1 MLCVDIVE
9 GYLAKTDVCVPVSLD
24 DALDNL
30 LKTTEIASVQK
41 SEPRE
46 RKAEWQP
53 GVTWNGEEGSITT
66 APIEGDSHPDWS
78 GVLRMWGLDP
88 ENFAVVEPVLFNVWG
103 DTMGILNRQ
112 WKGKVVRKGAKENA
126 DIEALIQE
134 IRKHKPKPPKPFVGS
149 ASLVVCASDW
159 QVGKRDGD
167 GLKGLVGRWL
177 QAIDDVEF
185 RLKELRKMGRPI
197 DSITLLCLGDLV
209 EGCDGHYDIQTFTV
223 EVDRRDQVKIA
234 RRLLRDALIRWSKI
248 VPEITVAAIGGNH
261 GENRKNGK
269 AFTTLGDNDDVALVE
284 SVAEIFG
291 ANPDAYSHIKFAI
304 PTDELSLTLEVKGKI
319 IGITHGHLARAGAG
333 PEAKLRRWIADQTLG
348 RQAIG
353 DCDILVS
360 GHYHSFKLADWGGV
374 KWIQAPALDGGSIW
388 WRQSTGEIA
397 DVGVL
402 TFVVSQEGIS
412 DLQLLK

>member
-9 GYLAKTDVCVPVSLD
+9 GYSVKTDVSVQLNLD

-41 SEPRE
+41 TEPRQ
-46 RKAEWQP
+46 RQAEWTP
-53 GVTWNGEEGSITT
+53 GVTWMGDEGTITT
-66 APIEGDSHPDWS
+66 PPVEGESHPDWS

-88 ENFAVVEPVLFNVWG
+88 EHFAVVEPVLFNVWG
-103 DTMGILNRQ
+103 DTLGILNRQ
-112 WKGKVVRKGAKENA
+112 WKGKVVRKGRQETA
-126 DIEALIQE
+126 DIESLIAE
-134 IRKHKPKPPKPFVGS
+134 IKKHKPRERKEIEGG

-185 RLKELRKMGRPI
+185 RLKELKKLGRPI
-197 DSITLLCLGDLV
+197 DSITVLCLGDLV

-234 RRLLRDALIRWSKI
+234 RRLLRDALIRWSRV
-248 VPEITVAAIGGNH
+248 VPSITVAAIGGNH

-269 AFTTLGDNDDVALVE
+269 SFTTLGDNDDVALVE
-284 SVAEIFG
+284 SVAEIFQ
-291 ANPDAYSHIKFAI
+291 ANPEAYGHIKFAI
-304 PTDELSLTLEVKGKI
+304 PTDELSLTLEVHGQI
-319 IGITHGHLARAGAG
+319 IGITHGHLARSGQG
-333 PEAKLRRWIADQTLG
+333 VESKLRRWIADQTLG
-348 RQAIG
+348 RQKIG
-353 DCDILVS
+353 DCDILVT

-374 KWIQAPALDGGSIW
+374 KWLQAPALDGGSVW

-402 TFVVSQEGIS
+402 TFLVSSQGVS
-412 DLQLLK
+412 DIQLL

>member
-9 GYLAKTDVCVPVSLD
+9 GYSAKTDVSVQLNLD

-41 SEPRE
+41 TEPRQ
-46 RKAEWQP
+46 RQAEWTP
-53 GVTWNGEEGSITT
+53 GVTWMGDEGTITT
-66 APIEGDSHPDWS
+66 PPVEGEVHPDWS
-78 GVLRMWGLDP
+78 GVLKMWGLDP
-88 ENFAVVEPVLFNVWG
+88 EHFAVVEPVLFNVWG
-103 DTMGILNRQ
+103 DTLGILNRQ
-112 WKGKVVRKGAKENA
+112 WKGKVVRKGRQETA
-126 DIEALIQE
+126 DIESLIAE
-134 IRKHKPKPPKPFVGS
+134 IKKHKPRERKEIDGG

-185 RLKELRKMGRPI
+185 RLKELKKLGRPI
-197 DSITLLCLGDLV
+197 DSITVLCLGDLV

-234 RRLLRDALIRWSKI
+234 RRLLRDALIRWSRV
-248 VPEITVAAIGGNH
+248 VPSITVAAIGGNH

-284 SVAEIFG
+284 SVAEIFQ
-291 ANPDAYSHIKFAI
+291 ANPEAYGHIKFAI
-304 PTDELSLTLEVKGKI
+304 PTDELSLTLEVHGQI
-319 IGITHGHLARAGAG
+319 IGITHGHLARSGQG
-333 PEAKLRRWIADQTLG
+333 VEGKLRRWIADQTLG
-348 RQAIG
+348 RQKIG
-353 DCDILVS
+353 DCDILVT

-374 KWIQAPALDGGSIW
+374 KWLQAPALDGGSVW

-402 TFVVSQEGIS
+402 TFLVSNRGVS
-412 DLQLLK
+412 DIQVL

>member
-9 GYLAKTDVCVPVSLD
+9 GYSAKTDVSVQLNID

-30 LKTTEIASVQK
+30 LKTTEVASVQK
-41 SEPRE
+41 TEPRQ
-46 RKAEWQP
+46 RQAEWTP
-53 GVTWNGEEGSITT
+53 GVTWMGDEGTITT
-66 APIEGDSHPDWS
+66 PPVEGESHPDWS

-88 ENFAVVEPVLFNVWG
+88 EHFAVVEPVLFNVWG
-103 DTMGILNRQ
+103 DTLGILNRQ
-112 WKGKVVRKGAKENA
+112 WKGRVVRKGRQETA
-126 DIEALIQE
+126 DIESLIAE
-134 IRKHKPKPPKPFVGS
+134 IKKHKPRERKQIEGG

-185 RLKELRKMGRPI
+185 RLKELKKLGRPI
-197 DSITLLCLGDLV
+197 DSITVLCLGDLV

-234 RRLLRDALIRWSKI
+234 RRLLRDALIRWSRV
-248 VPEITVAAIGGNH
+248 VPSITVAAIGGNH

-269 AFTTLGDNDDVALVE
+269 SFTTLGDNDDVALVE
-284 SVAEIFG
+284 SVAEIFQ
-291 ANPDAYSHIKFAI
+291 ANPEAYGHIKFAI
-304 PTDELSLTLEVKGKI
+304 PTDELSLTLEVNGQI
-319 IGITHGHLARAGAG
+319 IGITHGHLARSGQG
-333 PEAKLRRWIADQTLG
+333 VEGKLRRWIADQTLG
-348 RQAIG
+348 RQKIG
-353 DCDILVS
+353 DCDILVT

-374 KWIQAPALDGGSIW
+374 KWLQAPALDGGSVW

-402 TFVVSQEGIS
+402 TFLVSSQGVS
-412 DLQLLK
+412 DIQLL

>member
-9 GYLAKTDVCVPVSLD
+9 GYLVKTGVSVPVNID

-41 SEPRE
+41 SEPRQ
-46 RKAEWQP
+46 RQAEWQP
-53 GVTWNGEEGSITT
+53 GVTWNGDEGSITT

-103 DTMGILNRQ
+103 DTLGILNRQ
-112 WKGKVVRKGAKENA
+112 WKGRVVRKGTKENA

-134 IRKHKPKPPKPFVGS
+134 IKKHKPRERKAVVGD
-149 ASLVVCASDW
+149 ASLVVCVSDW

-167 GLKGLVGRWL
+167 GLKGLIGRWL
-177 QAIDDVEF
+177 QGIDDVEF
-185 RLKELRKMGRPI
+185 RLKELRKMGRTI
-197 DSITLLCLGDLV
+197 DSITVLCLGDLV

-248 VPEITVAAIGGNH
+248 VPEITVAAVGGNH

-291 ANPDAYSHIKFAI
+291 ANPEVYGHIKFAI

-319 IGITHGHLARAGAG
+319 IGITHGHLARAGLGA
-333 PEAKLRRWIADQTLG
+333 EAKLRRWIADQTLG

-374 KWIQAPALDGGSIW
+374 KWIQAPALDGGSVW

>member
-9 GYLAKTDVCVPVSLD
+9 GYSVKTDVSVQLNLD

-41 SEPRE
+41 TEPRQ
-46 RKAEWQP
+46 RQAEWTP
-53 GVTWNGEEGSITT
+53 GVTWMGDEGTITT
-66 APIEGDSHPDWS
+66 PPVEGESHPDWS

-88 ENFAVVEPVLFNVWG
+88 EHFAVVEPVLFNVWG
-103 DTMGILNRQ
+103 DTLGILNRQ
-112 WKGKVVRKGAKENA
+112 WKGKVVRKGRQETA
-126 DIEALIQE
+126 DIESLIAE
-134 IRKHKPKPPKPFVGS
+134 IKKHKPRERKEIEGG

-185 RLKELRKMGRPI
+185 RLKELKKLGRPI
-197 DSITLLCLGDLV
+197 DSITVLCLGDLV

-234 RRLLRDALIRWSKI
+234 RRLLRDALIRWSRV
-248 VPEITVAAIGGNH
+248 VPSITVAAIGGNH

-269 AFTTLGDNDDVALVE
+269 SFTTLGDNDDVALVE
-284 SVAEIFG
+284 SVAEIFQ
-291 ANPDAYSHIKFAI
+291 ANPEAYGHIKFAI
-304 PTDELSLTLEVKGKI
+304 PTDELSLTLEVHGQI
-319 IGITHGHLARAGAG
+319 IGITHGHLARSGQG
-333 PEAKLRRWIADQTLG
+333 VEGKLRRWIADQTLG
-348 RQAIG
+348 RQKIG
-353 DCDILVS
+353 DCDILVT

-374 KWIQAPALDGGSIW
+374 KWLQAPALDGGSVW

-402 TFVVSQEGIS
+402 TFLVSSQGVS
-412 DLQLLK
+412 DIQLL

>member
-1 MLCVDIVE
+1 MGVS
-9 GYLAKTDVCVPVSLD
+9 ASVSLD

-30 LKTTEIASVQK
+30 LKTTEMNSVQK
-41 SEPRE
+41 TEPRQ

-53 GVTWNGEEGSITT
+53 GVTWDGDEGIVTTVPMEGET
-66 APIEGDSHPDWS
+66 HPDWS
-78 GVLRMWGLDP
+78 GVLRLWGLDP
-88 ENFAVVEPVLFNVWG
+88 EHFSVVEPVLFNVWG
-103 DTMGILNRQ
+103 DTGGILNRQ
-112 WKGKVVRKGAKENA
+112 WKGKVVRKGKKEQA
-126 DIEALIQE
+126 DIEGLINE
-134 IRKHKPKPPKPFVGS
+134 IKKHKPKERKEFNGDS
-149 ASLVVCASDW
+149 SLVVCVADW

-185 RLKELRKMGRPI
+185 RLKELKKIGRSI
-197 DSITLLCLGDLV
+197 DSITVLCLGDLV

-248 VPEITVAAIGGNH
+248 VPSITVAVIGGNH

-269 AFTTLGDNDDVALVE
+269 AFTTLNDNDDVALVE
-284 SVAEIFG
+284 SIAEIFA
-291 ANPDAYSHIKFAI
+291 ANPDAYGHINFAI
-304 PTDELSLTLEVKGKI
+304 PQEELSLTVEVHGKI
-319 IGITHGHLARAGAG
+319 IGITHGHLARSGQG
-333 PEAKLRRWIADQTLG
+333 VEGKLRRWIADQTLG
-348 RQAIG
+348 RQSIG

-374 KWIQAPALDGGSIW
+374 KWLQAPALDGGSVW
-388 WRQSTGEIA
+388 WRQSTGEVA

-402 TFVVSQEGIS
+402 TFVVSQAGVS
-412 DLQLLK
+412 DIQVL

>member
-1 MLCVDIVE
+1 M
-9 GYLAKTDVCVPVSLD
+9 AKTDVSVQLNID

-41 SEPRE
+41 TEPRQ
-46 RKAEWQP
+46 RQAEWTP
-53 GVTWNGEEGSITT
+53 GVTWMGDEGTITT
-66 APIEGDSHPDWS
+66 PPVEGESHPDWS

-88 ENFAVVEPVLFNVWG
+88 EHFAVVEPVLFNVWG
-103 DTMGILNRQ
+103 DTLGILNRQ
-112 WKGKVVRKGAKENA
+112 WKGKVVRKGRQETA
-126 DIEALIQE
+126 DIDALIQE
-134 IRKHKPKPPKPFVGS
+134 IKKHKPRERKEIEGG

-177 QAIDDVEF
+177 QAIDDVEL
-185 RLKELRKMGRPI
+185 RLKELKKLGRPI
-197 DSITLLCLGDLV
+197 DSITVLCLGDLV

-234 RRLLRDALIRWSKI
+234 RRLLRDALIRWSKV
-248 VPEITVAAIGGNH
+248 VPSITVAAIGGNH

-284 SVAEIFG
+284 SVAEIFQ
-291 ANPDAYSHIKFAI
+291 ANPEAYGHIKFAI
-304 PTDELSLTLEVKGKI
+304 PTDELSLTLEVHGKI
-319 IGITHGHLARAGAG
+319 IGITHGHLARSGAG
-333 PEAKLRRWIADQTLG
+333 TEAKLRRWIADQTLG
-348 RQAIG
+348 RQRIG
-353 DCDILVS
+353 DCDILVT

-374 KWIQAPALDGGSIW
+374 KWIQAPALDGGSVW

-402 TFVVSQEGIS
+402 TFLVSSQGVS
-412 DLQLLK
+412 DIQLL

>member
-9 GYLAKTDVCVPVSLD
+9 GYSAKTDVSVQLNLD

-41 SEPRE
+41 TEPRQ
-46 RKAEWQP
+46 RQAEWTP
-53 GVTWNGEEGSITT
+53 GVTWMGDEGTITT
-66 APIEGDSHPDWS
+66 PPVEGESHPDWS
-78 GVLRMWGLDP
+78 GVLKLWGLDP
-88 ENFAVVEPVLFNVWG
+88 EHFTVVEPVLFNVWG
-103 DTMGILNRQ
+103 DTLGILNRQ
-112 WKGKVVRKGAKENA
+112 WKGKVVRKGGQETA
-126 DIEALIQE
+126 DIESLIAE
-134 IRKHKPKPPKPFVGS
+134 IKKHKPRERKEIEGG

-185 RLKELRKMGRPI
+185 RLKELKKIGRPI
-197 DSITLLCLGDLV
+197 DSITVLCLGDLV

-234 RRLLRDALIRWSKI
+234 RRLLRDALIRWSRV
-248 VPEITVAAIGGNH
+248 VPSITVAAIGGNH

-284 SVAEIFG
+284 SVAEIFQ
-291 ANPDAYSHIKFAI
+291 ANPEAYGHIKFAI
-304 PTDELSLTLEVKGKI
+304 PTDELSLTLEVHGQI
-319 IGITHGHLARAGAG
+319 IGITHGHLARSGQG
-333 PEAKLRRWIADQTLG
+333 VEGKLRRWIADQTLG
-348 RQAIG
+348 RQKIG
-353 DCDILVS
+353 DCDILVT

-374 KWIQAPALDGGSIW
+374 KWLQAPALDGGSVW

-402 TFVVSQEGIS
+402 TFLVSSQGVS
-412 DLQLLK
+412 DIQLL

>member
-9 GYLAKTDVCVPVSLD
+9 GYLAKTDVSVQLNID

-41 SEPRE
+41 TEPRQ
-46 RKAEWQP
+46 RQAEWTP
-53 GVTWNGEEGSITT
+53 GVTWMGDEGTITT
-66 APIEGDSHPDWS
+66 PPVEGESHPDWS
-78 GVLRMWGLDP
+78 GILKLWGLDP
-88 ENFAVVEPVLFNVWG
+88 EHFAVVEPVLFNVWG
-103 DTMGILNRQ
+103 DTLGILNRQ
-112 WKGKVVRKGAKENA
+112 WKGKVVRKGRQETA
-126 DIEALIQE
+126 DIESLIAE
-134 IRKHKPKPPKPFVGS
+134 IKKHKPRERKEIEGG

-185 RLKELRKMGRPI
+185 RLKELKKLGRPI
-197 DSITLLCLGDLV
+197 DSITVLCLGDLV

-234 RRLLRDALIRWSKI
+234 RRLLRDALIRWSRV
-248 VPEITVAAIGGNH
+248 VPSITVAAIGGNH

-269 AFTTLGDNDDVALVE
+269 SFTTLGDNDDVALVE
-284 SVAEIFG
+284 SVAEIFQ
-291 ANPDAYSHIKFAI
+291 ANPEAYGHIKCAI
-304 PTDELSLTLEVKGKI
+304 PTDELSLTLEIHGKI
-319 IGITHGHLARAGAG
+319 IGITHGHLARSGQG
-333 PEAKLRRWIADQTLG
+333 VEGKLRRWIADQTLG
-348 RQAIG
+348 RQKIG
-353 DCDILVS
+353 DCDILVT

-374 KWIQAPALDGGSIW
+374 KWLQAPALDGGSVW

-402 TFVVSQEGIS
+402 TFLVSSQGVS
-412 DLQLLK
+412 DIQLL

>member
-9 GYLAKTDVCVPVSLD
+9 GYSAKTDVSVQLNLD

-41 SEPRE
+41 TEPRQ
-46 RKAEWQP
+46 RQAEWLP
-53 GVTWNGEEGSITT
+53 GVSWQGDEGTITT
-66 APIEGDSHPDWS
+66 EPMEGESHPDWS
-78 GVLRMWGLDP
+78 GVLRLWGLDP
-88 ENFAVVEPVLFNVWG
+88 EHFTVVEPVLFNVWG
-103 DTMGILNRQ
+103 DTLGVLNRQ
-112 WKGKVVRKGAKENA
+112 WKGKVIRKGKQETA
-126 DIEALIQE
+126 DIESLIQE
-134 IRKHKPKPPKPFVGS
+134 IKKHKPRERKPIEGG

-159 QVGKRDGD
+159 QTGKRDGD

-185 RLKELRKMGRPI
+185 RLKELKKLGRPI
-197 DSITLLCLGDLV
+197 DSITVLCLGDLV

-234 RRLLRDALIRWSKI
+234 RRLLRDALIRWSRI
-248 VPEITVAAIGGNH
+248 VPSITVAAIGGNH

-284 SVAEIFG
+284 SVAEIFQ
-291 ANPDAYSHIKFAI
+291 ANPEAYGHIKFAI
-304 PTDELSLTLEVKGKI
+304 PTDELSLTLEVHGKI
-319 IGITHGHLARAGAG
+319 IGITHGHLARSGQG
-333 PEAKLRRWIADQTLG
+333 VEGKLRRWIADQTLG
-348 RQAIG
+348 RQRIG
-353 DCDILVS
+353 DCDILVT

-374 KWIQAPALDGGSIW
+374 KWLQAPALDGGSVW

-402 TFVVSQEGIS
+402 TFLVSSQGVS
-412 DLQLLK
+412 DIQLL

>member
-9 GYLAKTDVCVPVSLD
+9 GYLAKMDVSVQMSLD

-30 LKTTEIASVQK
+30 LKTSEVNSVQK
-41 SEPRE
+41 TEPRQ
-46 RKAEWQP
+46 RQAEWMP
-53 GVTWNGEEGSITT
+53 GVTWQGEEGMVTT
-66 APIEGDSHPDWS
+66 QPMEGDNAPDWS

-88 ENFAVVEPVLFNVWG
+88 EHFQVVEPVLFNVWG
-103 DTMGILNRQ
+103 DTLGVLNRQ
-112 WKGKVVRKGAKENA
+112 WKGKVVRKGKQEVA
-126 DIEALIQE
+126 DIEALIEE
-134 IRKHKPKPPKPFVGS
+134 IKKHKPRERKQMTGG

-185 RLKELRKMGRPI
+185 RIKELKKIGRPI
-197 DSITLLCLGDLV
+197 DSITVLCLGDLV

-234 RRLLRDALIRWSKI
+234 RRLLRDALIRWSKV
-248 VPEITVAAIGGNH
+248 VPNITVAAIGGNH

-269 AFTTLGDNDDVALVE
+269 AFTTLNDNDDVALVE
-284 SVAEIFG
+284 SVAEIFQ
-291 ANPDAYSHIKFAI
+291 ANPEAYGHVRFAI
-304 PTDELSLTLEVKGKI
+304 PTDELSLTVEVNGKI
-319 IGITHGHLARAGAG
+319 IGITHGHLARSAGS

-348 RQAIG
+348 RQSIG

-360 GHYHSFKLADWGGV
+360 GHYHSFRLADWGGV
-374 KWIQAPALDGGSIW
+374 KWLQAPALDGGSVW
-388 WRQSTGEIA
+388 WRQSKGEVA
-397 DVGVL
+397 AVGVL
-402 TFVVSQEGIS
+402 TFLVTSEGIS
-412 DLQLLK
+412 DIQVL

>member
-1 MLCVDIVE
+1 M
-9 GYLAKTDVCVPVSLD
+9 AKTDVSVQLNID

-41 SEPRE
+41 TEPRQ
-46 RKAEWQP
+46 RQAEWTP
-53 GVTWNGEEGSITT
+53 GVTWMGDEGTITT
-66 APIEGDSHPDWS
+66 PPVEGESHPDWS

-88 ENFAVVEPVLFNVWG
+88 EHFAVVEPVLFNVWG
-103 DTMGILNRQ
+103 DTLGILNRQ
-112 WKGKVVRKGAKENA
+112 WKGKVVRKGRQETA
-126 DIEALIQE
+126 DIDALIQE
-134 IRKHKPKPPKPFVGS
+134 IKKHKPRERKEIEGG

-177 QAIDDVEF
+177 QAVDDVEL
-185 RLKELRKMGRPI
+185 RLKELKKLGRPI
-197 DSITLLCLGDLV
+197 DSITVLCLGDLV

-234 RRLLRDALIRWSKI
+234 RRLLRDALIRWSKV
-248 VPEITVAAIGGNH
+248 VPSITVAAIGGNH

-284 SVAEIFG
+284 SVAEIFQ
-291 ANPDAYSHIKFAI
+291 ANPEAYGHIKFAI
-304 PTDELSLTLEVKGKI
+304 PTDELSLTLEVHGKI
-319 IGITHGHLARAGAG
+319 IGITHGHLARSGAG
-333 PEAKLRRWIADQTLG
+333 TEAKLRRWIADQTLG
-348 RQAIG
+348 RQRIG
-353 DCDILVS
+353 DCDILVT

-374 KWIQAPALDGGSIW
+374 KWIQAPALDGGSVW

-402 TFVVSQEGIS
+402 TFLVSSQGVS
-412 DLQLLK
+412 DIQLL

>member
-177 QAIDDVEF
+177 QAVDDVEF

-269 AFTTLGDNDDVALVE
+269 AFTTLGDNDDVALVV

>member
-9 GYLAKTDVCVPVSLD
+9 GYSAKTDVSVQLNID

-30 LKTTEIASVQK
+30 LKTTEVASVQK
-41 SEPRE
+41 TEPRQ
-46 RKAEWQP
+46 RQAEWTP
-53 GVTWNGEEGSITT
+53 GVTWMGDEGTITT
-66 APIEGDSHPDWS
+66 PPVEGETHPDWS

-88 ENFAVVEPVLFNVWG
+88 EHFAVVEPVLFNVWG
-103 DTMGILNRQ
+103 DTLGILNRQ
-112 WKGKVVRKGAKENA
+112 WKGKVVRKGRQETA
-126 DIEALIQE
+126 DIDALIQE
-134 IRKHKPKPPKPFVGS
+134 IKKHKPRERKEIEGG

-177 QAIDDVEF
+177 QAIDDVEL
-185 RLKELRKMGRPI
+185 RLKELKKLGRPI
-197 DSITLLCLGDLV
+197 DSITVLCLGDLV

-234 RRLLRDALIRWSKI
+234 RRLLRDALIRWSKV
-248 VPEITVAAIGGNH
+248 VPSITVAAIGGNH

-284 SVAEIFG
+284 SVAEIFQ
-291 ANPDAYSHIKFAI
+291 ANPEAYGHIKFAI
-304 PTDELSLTLEVKGKI
+304 PTDELSLTLEVHGKI
-319 IGITHGHLARAGAG
+319 IGITHGHLARSGAG
-333 PEAKLRRWIADQTLG
+333 TEAKLRRWIADQTLG
-348 RQAIG
+348 RQRIG
-353 DCDILVS
+353 DCDILVT

-374 KWIQAPALDGGSIW
+374 KWIQAPALDGGSVW

-402 TFVVSQEGIS
+402 TFLVSSQGVS
-412 DLQLLK
+412 DIQLL

>member
-9 GYLAKTDVCVPVSLD
+9 GCSAKTDVSVQLNLD

-41 SEPRE
+41 TEPRQ
-46 RKAEWQP
+46 RQAEWTP
-53 GVTWNGEEGSITT
+53 GVTWMGDEGTITT
-66 APIEGDSHPDWS
+66 PPVEGETHPDWS

-88 ENFAVVEPVLFNVWG
+88 EHFAVVEPVLFNVWG
-103 DTMGILNRQ
+103 DTLGILNRQ
-112 WKGKVVRKGAKENA
+112 WKGKVVRKGRQETA
-126 DIEALIQE
+126 DIESLIAE
-134 IRKHKPKPPKPFVGS
+134 IKKHKPRERKEIEGG

-185 RLKELRKMGRPI
+185 RLKELKKLGRPI
-197 DSITLLCLGDLV
+197 DSITVLCLGDLV

-234 RRLLRDALIRWSKI
+234 RRLLRDALIRWSKV
-248 VPEITVAAIGGNH
+248 VPSITVAAIGGNH

-284 SVAEIFG
+284 SVAEIFQ
-291 ANPDAYSHIKFAI
+291 ANPEAYGHIKFAI
-304 PTDELSLTLEVKGKI
+304 PTDELSLTLEVHGKI
-319 IGITHGHLARAGAG
+319 IGITHGHLARSGAG
-333 PEAKLRRWIADQTLG
+333 TEAKLRRWIADQTLG
-348 RQAIG
+348 RQRIG
-353 DCDILVS
+353 DCDILVT

-374 KWIQAPALDGGSIW
+374 KWIQAPALDGGSVW

-402 TFVVSQEGIS
+402 TFLVSSQGVS
-412 DLQLLK
+412 DIQLL

>member
-1 MLCVDIVE
+1 M
-9 GYLAKTDVCVPVSLD
+9 AKTDVSVQLNID

-30 LKTTEIASVQK
+30 LKTTEVASVQK
-41 SEPRE
+41 TEPRQ
-46 RKAEWQP
+46 RQAEWTP
-53 GVTWNGEEGSITT
+53 GVTWMGDEGTITT
-66 APIEGDSHPDWS
+66 PPVEGETHPDWS

-88 ENFAVVEPVLFNVWG
+88 EHFAVVEPVLFNVWG
-103 DTMGILNRQ
+103 DTLGILNRQ
-112 WKGKVVRKGAKENA
+112 WKGKVVRKGRQETA
-126 DIEALIQE
+126 DIESLIAE
-134 IRKHKPKPPKPFVGS
+134 IKKHKPRERKEIEGG

-185 RLKELRKMGRPI
+185 RLKELKKLGRPI
-197 DSITLLCLGDLV
+197 DSITVLCLGDLV

-234 RRLLRDALIRWSKI
+234 RRLLRDALIRWSKV
-248 VPEITVAAIGGNH
+248 VPSITVAAIGGNH

-284 SVAEIFG
+284 SVAEIFQ
-291 ANPDAYSHIKFAI
+291 ANPEAYGHIKFAI
-304 PTDELSLTLEVKGKI
+304 PTDELSLTLEVHGKI
-319 IGITHGHLARAGAG
+319 IGITHGHLARSGTG
-333 PEAKLRRWIADQTLG
+333 TEAKLRRWIADQTLG
-348 RQAIG
+348 RQRIG
-353 DCDILVS
+353 DCDILVT

-374 KWIQAPALDGGSIW
+374 KWMQAPALDGGSVW

-402 TFVVSQEGIS
+402 TFLVSSQGVS
-412 DLQLLK
+412 DIQLL

>member
-1 MLCVDIVE
+1 MLCVVIVE
-9 GYLAKTDVCVPVSLD
+9 GYLAKTDVSVQLNID

-41 SEPRE
+41 TEPRQ
-46 RKAEWQP
+46 RQAEWTP
-53 GVTWNGEEGSITT
+53 GVTWMGDEGTITT
-66 APIEGDSHPDWS
+66 PPVEGETHPDWS

-88 ENFAVVEPVLFNVWG
+88 EHFAVVEPVLFNVWG
-103 DTMGILNRQ
+103 DTLGILNRQ
-112 WKGKVVRKGAKENA
+112 WKGKVVRKGRQETA
-126 DIEALIQE
+126 DIDALIQE
-134 IRKHKPKPPKPFVGS
+134 IKKHKPRERKEIEGG

-177 QAIDDVEF
+177 QAVDDVEL
-185 RLKELRKMGRPI
+185 RLKELKKLGRPI
-197 DSITLLCLGDLV
+197 DSITVLCLGDLV

-234 RRLLRDALIRWSKI
+234 RRLLRDALIRWSKV
-248 VPEITVAAIGGNH
+248 VPSITVAAIGGNH

-284 SVAEIFG
+284 SVAEIFQ
-291 ANPDAYSHIKFAI
+291 ANPEAYGHIKFAI
-304 PTDELSLTLEVKGKI
+304 PTDELSLTLEVHGKI
-319 IGITHGHLARAGAG
+319 IGITHGHLARSGAG
-333 PEAKLRRWIADQTLG
+333 TEAKLRRWIADQTLG
-348 RQAIG
+348 RQRIG
-353 DCDILVS
+353 DCDILVT

-374 KWIQAPALDGGSIW
+374 KWIQAPALDGGSVW

-402 TFVVSQEGIS
+402 TFLVSSQGVS
-412 DLQLLK
+412 DIQLL